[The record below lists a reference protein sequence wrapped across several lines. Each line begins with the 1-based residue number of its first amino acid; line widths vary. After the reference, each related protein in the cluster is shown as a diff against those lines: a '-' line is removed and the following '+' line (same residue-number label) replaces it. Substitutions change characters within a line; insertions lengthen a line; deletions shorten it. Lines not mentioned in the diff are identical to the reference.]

1 MRAGPVAEGRA
12 LPEPGC
18 RPASPQFL
26 VTWHTIDADAPE
38 LSHVLCWA
46 PADPPTGLSYFSSMY
61 PPHPLTAQYG
71 VKVLRSFPPVSPR
84 PAWAGGLPGRAPRR
98 GEDGLFVKPR

>member
-1 MRAGPVAEGRA
+1 MWEGAKYLQRGPRAC
-12 LPEPGC
+12 L
-18 RPASPQFL
+18 RPTISLFPSQFL

-71 VKVLRSFPPVSPR
+71 VKVLRSFPPVSLGPLEL
-84 PAWAGGLPGRAPRR
+84 ASVGLPDSVWVER
-98 GEDGLFVKPR
+98 

>member
-1 MRAGPVAEGRA
+1 MEPGISRGARG
-12 LPEPGC
+12 LPEPAV
-18 RPASPQFL
+18 PLLPSQFL

-71 VKVLRSFPPVSPR
+71 VKVLRSFPPVSPILLKM
-84 PAWAGGLPGRAPRR
+84 ASVGLPGS
-98 GEDGLFVKPR
+98 V